1 MQSSSAS
8 LSNTPY
14 ILAIESS
21 CDDTACAVLAED
33 GTVLSHLTKTQ
44 IEHLPLG
51 GVVPELAARAHLQ
64 ACAPLIEETLLKAN
78 VSLEDFHFIAATI
91 GPGLIGG
98 LLTGNGIARGLS
110 LSTKIPFIGVNHI
123 EAHILS
129 PLFDLKQEKKSALLT
144 HNKDCFPYLAFLF
157 SGGHCQCVLV
167 EEIGTYTPLGGTI
180 DDSIGEAFDK
190 VAKMLG
196 LGWPGGPQIE
206 KLAKLGN
213 PAFFSLPRPL
223 KGREGCD
230 FSFSGLKTAVSKLI
244 EPYNNTA
251 LPLSLV
257 QNIAASFQKA
267 VTDIVEDRARN
278 ALKIALEKNNLKFI
292 ATGGGVACNS
302 AIRKSLEKIVEEHD
316 LTFLAAPKNLCPDNA
331 IMIGWAALLRQK
343 WHATPSSFNDIPR
356 PRWPLKEMKIL
367 QNTPE

>member
-1 MQSSSAS
+1 MQSLPVS
-8 LSNTPY
+8 LPSTPF

-21 CDDTACAVLAED
+21 CDDTACAVLTAE

-51 GVVPELAARAHLQ
+51 GVVPELAARAHLE
-64 ACAPLIEETLLKAN
+64 ACAPLVENTLLSASTALKEIQ
-78 VSLEDFHFIAATI
+78 LIAATI

-98 LLTGNGIARGLS
+98 LLTGSSTARGLS
-110 LSTKIPFIGVNHI
+110 LSAQIPFMGINHI

-129 PLFDLKQEKKSALLT
+129 PLFDLKTEEKEALLSGQ
-144 HNKDCFPYLAFLF
+144 KDCFPYLAFLF

-167 EEIGTYTPLGGTI
+167 EEIGNYTPLGGTI

-196 LGWPGGPQIE
+196 LGWPGGPHIE
-206 KLAKLGN
+206 RLAQLGN
-213 PAFFSLPRPL
+213 PDAFALPRPL
-223 KGREGCD
+223 KGRDGCD
-230 FSFSGLKTAVSKLI
+230 FSFSGLKTAVRKCI
-244 EPYNNTA
+244 EAYDNKS

-257 QNIAASFQKA
+257 KDIAASFQKA
-267 VTDIVEDRARN
+267 VTDVVEDRAKN
-278 ALKIALEKNNLKFI
+278 AIRIAKQNHDLKFI
-292 ATGGGVACNS
+292 ATGGGVACNG
-302 AIRKSLEKIVEEHD
+302 AIRNALEKIANKNQLD
-316 LTFLAAPKNLCPDNA
+316 FLAAPKKMCPDNA

-343 WHATPSSFNDIPR
+343 FHAPPASFADIPR

-367 QNTPE
+367 